1 MKHQFLQSRGGVSL
15 LAVATL
21 LAACS
26 RLLPA
31 APADS
36 VSYIALSAGASTG
49 ETASQQQK
57 PAGVALSEF
66 APMSYFES
74 NCARCHGSYGS
85 FYGEGFGQELNDSK
99 LRQVV
104 HDMAAGP
111 GNAPVTEPQLDALTA
126 YHRSLIDGKPFLII
140 NAVRDEKDA
149 ARTLQG
155 ETTPESQLSVR
166 WEGGTAAAT
175 VEGYTWTARLPAN
188 VDWSKVEIVAKKG
201 DTQTVL
207 KAGESEYSHRAP
219 LDKIDDATQK

>member
-1 MKHQFLQSRGGVSL
+1 MKHQFLQSRGGVPF

-26 RLLPA
+26 RLLLA
-31 APADS
+31 APTAS
-36 VSYIALSAGASTG
+36 ESYIALEAGASTQ
-49 ETASQQQK
+49 ENAAQQHS
-57 PAGVALSEF
+57 AGVAVSEF
-66 APMSYFES
+66 APMSYFEN

-85 FYGEGFGQELNDSK
+85 FYGEGFGKGLSDSK

-140 NAVRDEKDA
+140 NAAREEENA
-149 ARTLQG
+149 PRTLQG
-155 ETTPESQLSVR
+155 ETTPDSQISVR
-166 WEGGTAAAT
+166 WQGGSAAAT
-175 VEGYTWTARLPAN
+175 VEGYTWTAKLPAEI
-188 VDWSKVEIVAKKG
+188 DWSKVEIVAQKSE
-201 DTQTVL
+201 TQTTL

-219 LDKIDDATQK
+219 LDKNDDATPK